1 MMCYSV
7 GNIVMCFMEYQ
18 SVDVRR
24 IGGSPSISGPST
36 DYTGSYT
43 LSWSSSSNTKTYQLQ
58 ERYNNGSWSTI
69 HNSSSRSKSR
79 SSRKVGTYQY
89 RLRSC
94 ADGKSVSYGSTK
106 TVKVE
111 SLSRPAIT
119 LAPTS
124 KSKTFTVSWDKV
136 TGTEFYVLERSPKN
150 DGTNGWE
157 EICRKKEKDC
167 KSTSKQNTVP
177 SDGTYSYRVQA
188 CNSLGCSAHSA
199 VKKITGAQR
208 PTVPE
213 IIVPDGN
220 TNGEF
225 NV

>member
-24 IGGSPSISGPST
+24 IGGSPPRRGPT
-36 DYTGSYT
+36 TKDTGTYT
-43 LSWSSSSNTKTYQLQ
+43 LSSSSSSNTKTYQLQ

-94 ADGKSVSYGSTK
+94 ADGKCVSYGSTK

-119 LAPTS
+119 MAPTS

-136 TGTEFYVLERSPKN
+136 ISKEYYVLERSPKN
-150 DGTNGWE
+150 DGTN
-157 EICRKKEKDC
+157 D
-167 KSTSKQNTVP
+167 
-177 SDGTYSYRVQA
+177 
-188 CNSLGCSAHSA
+188 
-199 VKKITGAQR
+199 
-208 PTVPE
+208 
-213 IIVPDGN
+213 
-220 TNGEF
+220 
-225 NV
+225 